1 MSETKTENV
10 QDNVQEVATE
20 SQKVTNESP
29 DVSSYIAESKKYRS
43 RAQEAESRLAELE
56 KKLEDNRNANL
67 AKKEEWKTLYQEAK
81 TENDQMRPKLEYYK
95 AQDDKA
101 VEKMLSDFPEEKR
114 EVFKGMSRP
123 QLEVVHSELFSKPS
137 QVSVDNSQ
145 PTNNGGYKDMAEWAA
160 LDPKGYEKANNAQT
174 SGEIKIAYGD

>member
-1 MSETKTENV
+1 MSENTV
-10 QDNVQEVATE
+10 QDNEQELVTE
-20 SQKVTNESP
+20 NQNESI
-29 DVSSYIAESKKYRS
+29 SSNQDNDLLREVMQKKERL
-43 RAQEAESRLAELE
+43 QKAESRLAELE
-56 KKLEDNRNANL
+56 KKLEDDRNANL

>member
-10 QDNVQEVATE
+10 QDNVQELVTE
-20 SQKVTNESP
+20 NQNKS
-29 DVSSYIAESKKYRS
+29 VSSNQDNDLLREVMQKKERL
-43 RAQEAESRLAELE
+43 QKAESRLAELE
-56 KKLEDNRNANL
+56 KKLEDDRNANL

-81 TENDQMRPKLEYYK
+81 TENDQMRPKLDYYK

-137 QVSVDNSQ
+137 QVLVDNSQ

-174 SGEIKIAYGD
+174 SGEIKIAYGE